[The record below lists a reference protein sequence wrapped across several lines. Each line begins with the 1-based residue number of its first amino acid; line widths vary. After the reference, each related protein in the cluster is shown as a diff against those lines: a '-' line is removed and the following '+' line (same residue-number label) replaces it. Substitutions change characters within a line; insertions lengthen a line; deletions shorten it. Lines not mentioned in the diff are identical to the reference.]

1 MLKTMKE
8 YIIATIQR
16 AFEVAAELA
25 DGLFSELMM
34 CVENKHLVS
43 GNHGKCSGD
52 PLRLLCGFAD

>member
-1 MLKTMKE
+1 MLKSMKD

-25 DGLFSELMM
+25 DGLFSELMQ

-43 GNHGKCSGD
+43 ED
-52 PLRLLCGFAD
+52 IF

>member
-1 MLKTMKE
+1 MKE

-25 DGLFSELMM
+25 DGLFAELMQ

-43 GNHGKCSGD
+43 HIYTFWEKT
-52 PLRLLCGFAD
+52 

>member
-1 MLKTMKE
+1 MLKSMKD

-25 DGLFSELMM
+25 DGLFSELMQ

-43 GNHGKCSGD
+43 KTTDTGCLSENSHA
-52 PLRLLCGFAD
+52 RFMA

>member
-1 MLKTMKE
+1 MKE

-25 DGLFSELMM
+25 DGLFAELMQ

-43 GNHGKCSGD
+43 SDQSFFFLENKC
-52 PLRLLCGFAD
+52 F